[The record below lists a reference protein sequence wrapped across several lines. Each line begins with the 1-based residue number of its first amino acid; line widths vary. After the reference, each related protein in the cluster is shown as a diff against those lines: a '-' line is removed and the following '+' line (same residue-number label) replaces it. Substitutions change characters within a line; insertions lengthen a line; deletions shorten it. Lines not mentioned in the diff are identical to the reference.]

1 MATIKTRLFTYKK
14 AMVNTPSWPEWP
26 KNKINGVNS
35 GIFDVLQNWNK
46 EKLSKLLNILANIYN
61 SKHKEKISNSQIEE
75 FVKQFSKLDNESLM
89 DCLIF
94 RLAKWIKKGVIS
106 EKDVYENIELI
117 LDLYPEKFKTFDDL
131 KARYKYLKGLWLRED
146 NMNENYKERLKENHK
161 NVVEVF
167 DKFNQLIC
175 GLVSNWLDCFYT
187 WWLVGYFWTNTELE
201 RYHTDVDIY
210 LNVVDLEKLK
220 TFIENNKDSW
230 FKFIDNLNNKW
241 PNGHEYMVKLWN
253 NSVPIWIFLFKRLK
267 DWKISRVEYR
277 CNEKWDMVTSETP
290 IGKPEIELW
299 TYNSTIYKRQ
309 SLKSVYES
317 KKNLKREKDQHDAE
331 LIAKYLKIDN

>member
-1 MATIKTRLFTYKK
+1 MATIKTRLFTDKK
-14 AMVNTPSWPEWP
+14 AMINTPTWPEWP

-35 GIFDVLQNWNK
+35 DIFDVLQNWNK
-46 EKLSKLLNILANIYN
+46 EKLSKLLNVLVNIYN

-75 FVKQFSKLDNESLM
+75 FVNQFSKLDNESLM

-94 RLAKWIKKGVIS
+94 RLAKRIKKGIIS
-106 EKDVYENIELI
+106 ENDVYENIELI

-146 NMNENYKERLKENHK
+146 NMNEDYKERLKENHK
-161 NVVEVF
+161 NVIEVF

-175 GLVSNWLDCFYT
+175 DLVSNWLDCFYT

-210 LNVVDLEKLK
+210 LNVDDLEKLK
-220 TFIENNKDSW
+220 TFIEKNKDSW
-230 FKFIDNLNNKW
+230 FKFIDNLKNKW
-241 PNGHEYMVKLWN
+241 PNGHEYMIKLWN
-253 NSVPIWIFLFKRLK
+253 NSVPIWIFLFKRFEN
-267 DWKISRVEYR
+267 WKISRVEYHY
-277 CNEKWDMVTSETP
+277 NEKWDIVTSETP
-290 IGKPEIELW
+290 IWKPEIELW
-299 TYNSTIYKRQ
+299 TYNNTIYKRQ

-331 LIAKYLKIDN
+331 LMAKYLKIDN

>member
-35 GIFDVLQNWNK
+35 DIFDVLQNWNK
-46 EKLSKLLNILANIYN
+46 EKLSKLLNILVNIYN

-75 FVKQFSKLDNESLM
+75 IVNEFSKLDDESLM

-131 KARYKYLKGLWLRED
+131 KTRYKYLKWLWLRED
-146 NMNENYKERLKENHK
+146 NMNENYKEKIKENHK
-161 NVVEVF
+161 NVIEVF
-167 DKFNQLIC
+167 DKFNKLIFN
-175 GLVSNWLDCFYT
+175 LINDWLDCFYT

-201 RYHTDVDIY
+201 RYHTDIDIY
-210 LNVVDLEKLK
+210 LNIDDLEKLK
-220 TFIENNKDSW
+220 IFIENNKDSW
-230 FKFIDNLNNKW
+230 FKFIDNLKNKW
-241 PNGHEYMVKLWN
+241 PNGHEYMIKFWDN
-253 NSVPIWIFLFKRLK
+253 PVPIWIFLFKK
-267 DWKISRVEYR
+267 SKNWTTSRIEYYY
-277 CNEKWDMVTSETP
+277 NEKWDIATEETP
-290 IGKPEIELW
+290 IKGLETELW
-299 TYNSTIYKRQ
+299 SFNNTTYKRQ
-309 SLKSVYES
+309 SLKSIYES
-317 KKNLKREKDQHDAE
+317 KKNSNREKDQHDAK